1 VGTWGAN
8 IGLKL
13 PTGRTDVR
21 NSGGELAERTLQ
33 PGTGTTDLLAGLYYS
48 KFLPMKNLSWFAQ
61 GMAQIPLRQ
70 HDDYRPGNRYTLDVG
85 LRYLATDQVSLLLQ
99 ANALARRRD
108 GGAQA
113 EPADSGGNSLFLSPG
128 ASYALTRELQVYGFL
143 QLPLYQY
150 VNGVQLTARRAVA
163 IGISSRF

>member
-1 VGTWGAN
+1 
-8 IGLKL
+8 
-13 PTGRTDVR
+13 
-21 NSGGELAERTLQ
+21 
-33 PGTGTTDLLAGLYYS
+33 
-48 KFLPMKNLSWFAQ
+48 
-61 GMAQIPLRQ
+61 
-70 HDDYRPGNRYTLDVG
+70 